1 MEIRAGAA
9 PLPITQDITTPRQ
22 THDSGE
28 RFRAALNAG
37 AASLVSGATE
47 AAAGVPG
54 APLLSAALRGGGA
67 ASSTEAA
74 TGTPESPTPT
84 GATTE
89 GSGDMASV
97 IQQSQE
103 FNLYYL
109 QIQESMSQENR
120 RFSAL
125 SNVMKARHE
134 TSKTAIGN
142 IR

>member
-1 MEIRAGAA
+1 MEIRPGVI
-9 PLPITQDITTPRQ
+9 PQPITQDVTSPRQ
-22 THDSGE
+22 TQDRAE
-28 RFRAALNAG
+28 RFRAALEAG
-37 AASLVSGATE
+37 AESLVSGAAS

-54 APLLSAALRGGGA
+54 APLLSAAIRGSSAGA
-67 ASSTEAA
+67 GAPGTEA
-74 TGTPESPTPT
+74 PEGPAAPAA
-84 GATTE
+84 GGEA
-89 GSGDMASV
+89 GGDMASV
-97 IQQSQE
+97 IKQSQD